1 MEQLP
6 EFLVRNGY
14 LLLVL
19 FVFAEQVGLPV
30 PSVPVLLAG
39 GALART
45 GELSL
50 AGVVALAVAATLVS
64 DVLWYEI
71 GRRRGG
77 RVMNLLCRISLEPDS
92 CVRRTE
98 SFFARHG
105 ARTLVVAKFLP
116 GLNTAAPPL
125 AGVFGM
131 RWRRFFAF
139 DLAGAA
145 LWVGAFVGLGWL
157 FGNQLEQVTEA
168 VVGTGA
174 RVGVILAAA
183 LAAYVLIKFIQR
195 QRFLRELRIARI
207 TPEELHRKIA
217 AGEAVVVVDLRHSL
231 DFTANPA
238 TVPGAIHLPV
248 EEFERRSGEIPGDRE
263 VVLYCT

>member
-1 MEQLP
+1 MELIP
-6 EFLVRNGY
+6 EFLVRHGY
-14 LLLVL
+14 LFLAV

-50 AGVVALAVAATLVS
+50 AGVVALGVVAAVVS
-64 DVLWYEI
+64 DVIWYEI

-77 RVMNLLCRISLEPDS
+77 KVMNLLCRISLEPDS

-98 SFFARHG
+98 GFFARHG

-131 RWRRFFAF
+131 RLRRFLAF
-139 DLAGAA
+139 DLAGAVA
-145 LWVGAFVGLGWL
+145 WVGAFVGLGWL
-157 FGNQLEQVTEA
+157 CGNQLERLTAA
-168 VVGTGA
+168 VVGTGV
-174 RVGVILAAA
+174 RVGLILAAVF
-183 LAAYVLIKFIQR
+183 AAYLLFKFVQR
-195 QRFLRELRIARI
+195 QRFLRELRVARI
-207 TPEELHRKIA
+207 APEELHRKIE
-217 AGEAVVVVDLRHSL
+217 AGEEVMVVDLRHSIEFEASP
-231 DFTANPA
+231 DS
-238 TVPGAIHLPV
+238 VPGALHLPV
-248 EEFERRSGEIPGDRE
+248 EEFERRRGEIAGDRE
-263 VVLYCT
+263 VVLLCT